1 MLKNTHTVNS
11 SLFRLFIQINS
22 AYLGIDL
29 AVIKL
34 AEKCYLLKIIRQKQV
49 LAKDKLVTPV
59 FFG

>member
-1 MLKNTHTVNS
+1 VLKNNHTVNY
-11 SLFRLFIQINS
+11 SLFRLFIQLNS
-22 AYLGIDL
+22 ACFGINL